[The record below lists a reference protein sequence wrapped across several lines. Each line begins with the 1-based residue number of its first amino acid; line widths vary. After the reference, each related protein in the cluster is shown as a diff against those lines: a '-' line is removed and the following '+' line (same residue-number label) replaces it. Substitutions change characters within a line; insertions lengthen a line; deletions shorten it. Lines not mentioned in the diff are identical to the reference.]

1 MINRLSDDFKKTNL
15 EIPWHKIRG
24 MRNYVAHEYGSMDF
38 EVVWYVSTNCIAD
51 VLARFVSLQFVFLK
65 LIINTYNI
73 QLKFSG
79 GGILVARNTN
89 EGSCCADH
97 IGCRP
102 EDHYSAFCG
111 RIICPLKG
119 APSIRSGKLLK
130 GHRDQTRHTLQ
141 SGFLRL
147 RDKQEGLQ

>member
-79 GGILVARNTN
+79 GGILVARNTDG
-89 EGSCCADH
+89 GSGHADH
-97 IGCRP
+97 TGYGP
-102 EDHYSAFCG
+102 EDHYNASTVAKYVK
-111 RIICPLKG
+111 LKG
-119 APSIRSGKLLK
+119 RAADRGAYVQGSC
-130 GHRDQTRHTLQ
+130 
-141 SGFLRL
+141 
-147 RDKQEGLQ
+147 